1 MAAATADVSDEAAT
15 AAAVAAHR
23 RRLGPVDALINNA
36 GISGPVGP
44 LWETDAAQWWRTIEV
59 NLGGAFALTRLVLP
73 EMIAAGRNRII
84 NITSH
89 AAVHRWP
96 LVSAYVA
103 SKAALVKL
111 TETLAAETRPHGV
124 SVFSVDPGVLPI
136 GLSDTALAST
146 ADPNTPQ
153 GRVFG
158 WIRRQLATGHG
169 ADPDHAARLILE
181 LATGKGDPLSG
192 RHLTV
197 ADDLDTLLARI
208 EQ

>member
-136 GLSDTALAST
+136 GLSDM
-146 ADPNTPQ
+146 
-153 GRVFG
+153 
-158 WIRRQLATGHG
+158 RRF
-169 ADPDHAARLILE
+169 
-181 LATGKGDPLSG
+181 
-192 RHLTV
+192 
-197 ADDLDTLLARI
+197 
-208 EQ
+208 